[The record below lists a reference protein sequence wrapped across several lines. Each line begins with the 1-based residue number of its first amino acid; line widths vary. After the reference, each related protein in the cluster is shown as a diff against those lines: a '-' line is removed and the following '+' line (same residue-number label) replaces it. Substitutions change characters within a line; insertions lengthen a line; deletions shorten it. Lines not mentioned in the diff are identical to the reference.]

1 MLVVF
6 YFAKLKAA
14 YHCLC
19 FLNNHIYS
27 LAVDKRVTAL
37 LTLTCTVLICCQLIL
52 KNISMVLNNWTFS
65 FLVHLHSITWT
76 SLHR

>member
-6 YFAKLKAA
+6 YFAKLKAV
-14 YHCLC
+14 YLWLF

-37 LTLTCTVLICCQLIL
+37 LTLTCTV
-52 KNISMVLNNWTFS
+52 
-65 FLVHLHSITWT
+65 
-76 SLHR
+76 